1 MHSACNLACLQAFL
15 FRFLT
20 ARELGRAQTLADF
33 TVSQGLSQTMICSW
47 AKSRDLKKQ
56 REKKKKKSQTGI
68 CRIWKCLPGD
78 QRQLLL
84 GNGVLMSD
92 RSLINVD
99 HRILNVKYLILTSDQ
114 VLRDPL
120 RESDYRIEFCR
131 YNWKSEPK
139 KHVRLLDIVQDTR
152 FERKDGWVLVALDTK
167 KVEKSMKSV
176 ADRAFSER
184 STWKE
189 GEKVYCYSV
198 AESTDSFNVELDEL
212 TCVSNSECG
221 LVIDPAPRRSPQL
234 GSLILDS
241 EAKFLGVLGDCNGN
255 HVIHTIAGEKVH
267 GCGGIQKRRSPVF
280 EGLIDRAF
288 V

>member
-1 MHSACNLACLQAFL
+1 MANGERQDNYLI
-15 FRFLT
+15 
-20 ARELGRAQTLADF
+20 
-33 TVSQGLSQTMICSW
+33 TMGKISSC
-47 AKSRDLKKQ
+47 AKSKDVKKRQ
-56 REKKKKKSQTGI
+56 KKKKKKSQTGI
-68 CRIWKCLPGD
+68 CRIWKYLPGD
-78 QRQLLL
+78 QRQLILL

-131 YNWKSEPK
+131 YNRKSEPK
-139 KHVRLLDIVQDTR
+139 KHVRLLDIVQDAR
-152 FERKDGWVLVALDTK
+152 FERKDGWVSVALDTK
-167 KVEKSMKSV
+167 KVEKYMKSV
-176 ADRAFSER
+176 ADRAFDER

-189 GEKVYCYSV
+189 GEKVRCYSV
-198 AESTDSFNVELDEL
+198 AESTADSFNVELDEL
-212 TCVSNSECG
+212 TCVLNSESG
-221 LVIDPAPRRSPQL
+221 LVIDPTPRRSPQL

-241 EAKFLGVLGDCNGN
+241 EAKVLGVLGDCNGN
-255 HVIHTIAGEKVH
+255 HVIRTIAGEKVH